1 MVGKTQLDPEK
12 ADPGHSQQ
20 LKAMSKAADIRAA
33 VLACKVSYRNIDYA
47 ETHNRGREE
56 QLKIAD
62 RIEIAEIAAPR
73 DKAAIVVA
81 G

>member
-33 VLACKVSYRNIDYA
+33 LACKVSYRNIDHA
-47 ETHNRGREE
+47 ETHNRSRKE

-73 DKAAIVVA
+73 DKAVIVVA